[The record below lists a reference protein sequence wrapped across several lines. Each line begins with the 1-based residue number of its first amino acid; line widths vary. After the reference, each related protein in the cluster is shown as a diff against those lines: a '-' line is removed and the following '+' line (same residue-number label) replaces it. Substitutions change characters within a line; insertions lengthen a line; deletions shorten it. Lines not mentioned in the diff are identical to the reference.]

1 MNRSVS
7 QCLISIALAEGC
19 LVLALSPEPTILT
32 VNLFILASF
41 AIWIGAEFPE
51 LSSAGSFLLT
61 SSFFDLSLS
70 LIFYY
75 KLKKSL
81 DHTSHALLSRFLSW
95 IPKFVTYRST
105 FHKTVGDSL
114 DKLFCQ
120 YRIKITFPLVFNKM
134 FFGSFWALMR
144 SIFNIHILP
153 NSLFKA
159 TYVFSIIY
167 INILPAS
174 THDVIPKPRVHF

>member
-1 MNRSVS
+1 MSRSVS
-7 QCLISIALAEGC
+7 QRLISTALAKGC

-41 AIWIGAEFPE
+41 AIWIGEEFPE

-81 DHTSHALLSRFLSW
+81 DHTSHALLSPFLSW

-105 FHKTVGDSL
+105 FHKTVGDNL

-120 YRIKITFPLVFNKM
+120 YIIKITFPLVFNKM

-144 SIFNIHILP
+144 TTFNIHILP
-153 NSLFKA
+153 
-159 TYVFSIIY
+159 T
-167 INILPAS
+167 S
-174 THDVIPKPRVHF
+174 THDVIPKPLVHF